1 VVVPRTL
8 LEIRRASASIF
19 AGLTVWALTG
29 RRPTI
34 EDVEGLASYGFRA
47 ARRLRSILFLGTQVL
62 EDGFERV
69 DDFVA

>member
-1 VVVPRTL
+1 MV
-8 LEIRRASASIF
+8 RASAFIF
-19 AGLTVWALTG
+19 AGLTVWALIR

-34 EDVEGLASYGFRA
+34 EDVEGPASYGFPA